1 MRRIP
6 GEAATEISFN
16 SVIPILRIFNIAKA
30 DEFYLGFL
38 GFKVD
43 WNHRFDPIA
52 PMYRQ
57 ISRGNLVL
65 HLSEHHGDGSPGV
78 HIRVMMDGV
87 EAFQRE
93 ISSKEYPYM
102 KPGLKTMP
110 WGTIETGVI
119 DPFGNFIRFCQRVE
133 QPATP

>member
-1 MRRIP
+1 M
-6 GEAATEISFN
+6 EIGFH
-16 SVIPILRIFNIAKA
+16 SVIPVLRIFNIAKA
-30 DEFYLGFL
+30 DEVYLVFL

-43 WNHRFDPIA
+43 WDHRFDPIA
-52 PMYRQ
+52 PLYRQ
-57 ISRGNLVL
+57 ISRGNLIL

-78 HIRVMMDGV
+78 HIRVMLDGV

-93 ISSKEYPYM
+93 INSKDYPYM
-102 KPGLKTMP
+102 KPGLETMP
-110 WGTIETGVI
+110 WGMLETGVI